1 MEFRNSNSA
10 PKAIGPYSHAVK
22 SGSFVICS
30 GQIPVDPSTGKLN
43 GTEINS
49 QTEQVFKNISA
60 VLSSFG
66 LGLNAVVKT
75 TVYLKSMDDFATMNA
90 VYAKAFGDHKPV
102 RTTIAVKDLPLGA
115 LVEIECFAEVS

>member
-1 MEFRNSNSA
+1 MEFRNSDLA
-10 PKAIGPYSHAVK
+10 PKAIGPYSHAVR
-22 SGSFVICS
+22 SGNFVICS

-60 VLSSFG
+60 VLSSFD
-66 LGLNAVVKT
+66 LNLNAVVKT
-75 TVYLKSMDDFATMNA
+75 TVYLKSMDDFAAMNA

-115 LVEIECFAEVS
+115 LVEIECFAEIA